1 MLGTADR
8 PNSVFSQR
16 PTGVASSYVVTDQPD
31 AVFERA
37 TAAGAEVVRGLLDE
51 DYGSR
56 GFSVR
61 DPEGNIWSFGTY
73 RGQSLPA
80 S

>member
-1 MLGTADR
+1 MLGSADR
-8 PNSVFSQR
+8 GENPFSQL
-16 PTGVASSYVVTDQPD
+16 PSGSASLYVVTDQPD
-31 AVFERA
+31 ALFQRA
-37 TAAGAEVVRGLLDE
+37 TAAGATVVRELRDE

-73 RGQSLPA
+73 RGE
-80 S
+80 